1 MRPLGAWLTAA
12 TVASGLALVSIGPAL
27 AQQAPAVA
35 FTAGQASRGQD
46 LYADHC
52 ALCHGPH
59 LNDGEFGPSLKGA
72 RFARRWGALPAAAL
86 YAYVSRAM
94 PPGQVGVL
102 GAEDYDDILAYIYQA
117 NGAAPGDQPLV
128 AEPASE

>member
-1 MRPLGAWLTAA
+1 MSVRRALAAFLAVAVTGAGAWAQTPAVSFTAA
-12 TVASGLALVSIGPAL
+12 
-27 AQQAPAVA
+27 QAD
-35 FTAGQASRGQD
+35 QGQD

-52 ALCHGPH
+52 ALCHGQH
-59 LNDGEFGPSLKGA
+59 LDDGEFAPSMKGA

-102 GAEDYDDILAYIYQA
+102 GPEDYDDILAFIYQA
-117 NGAAPGDQPLV
+117 NGAEPGDQPLV
-128 AEPASE
+128 AEPAAE